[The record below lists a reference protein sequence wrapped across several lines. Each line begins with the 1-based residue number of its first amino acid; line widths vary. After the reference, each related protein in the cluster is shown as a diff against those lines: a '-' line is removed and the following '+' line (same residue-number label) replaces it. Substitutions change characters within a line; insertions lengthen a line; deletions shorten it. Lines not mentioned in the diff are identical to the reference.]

1 MTIDLNQ
8 KPLTYKE
15 KLFGDFFAS
24 NGFVGWRAAESAG
37 YQGSKETL
45 YVRASENLKKP
56 HVRAYIEGLMDEMIL
71 DVDQAIAELSSIAK
85 GEAAYYVREDG
96 SINVEAL
103 KESGLIRNI
112 ESVRSRHHVSE
123 RADGSSTETTD
134 HHVKLLNRRQAL
146 QDILKVHDKI
156 KPKAVKL
163 VIGFEDA
170 LLKAYGTE
178 EEKNG
183 NS

>member
-1 MTIDLNQ
+1 M
-8 KPLTYKE
+8 TYKE
-15 KLFGDFFAS
+15 KAFGDFFCI
-24 NGFVGWRAAESAG
+24 NGFVQWRAAESAG

-45 YVRASENLKKP
+45 YVRGSENLKKP
-56 HVRAYIEGLMDEMIL
+56 NVRAYIDAKMDDMTL
-71 DVDQAIAELSSIAK
+71 DVEQAIAELSSIAK

-112 ESVRSRHHVSE
+112 ESVRSRHHISE
-123 RADGSSTETTD
+123 KADGSSTETTD

-156 KPKAVKL
+156 KPKTVNV

-170 LLKAYGTE
+170 MLKAYGTE
-178 EEKNG
+178 EEKDAH
-183 NS
+183 S